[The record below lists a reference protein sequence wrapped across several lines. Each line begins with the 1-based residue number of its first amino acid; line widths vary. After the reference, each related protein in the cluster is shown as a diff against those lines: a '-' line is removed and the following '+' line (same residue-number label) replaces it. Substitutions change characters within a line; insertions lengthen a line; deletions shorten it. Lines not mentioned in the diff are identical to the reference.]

1 MVAVDVSPPISAAA
15 DPVSTAITVGG
26 LLAVVVV
33 VDARTVEVV
42 VDVDVVVD
50 WLIRVVS
57 GRVLAA
63 GTDEIGGAAIADCGI
78 AVGDGVVGGTVVAT
92 RTSMTSAGP
101 VVDVV
106 DAGIVVVVVVVV
118 GRTMSATFAV
128 AELRIAT
135 VPFAFVAVTSNLRYL
150 SMSSSV
156 SVYEVEVAPVMFTY
170 EPAAVEAR
178 FHLYV

>member
-1 MVAVDVSPPISAAA
+1 M
-15 DPVSTAITVGG
+15 
-26 LLAVVVV
+26 VV

-78 AVGDGVVGGTVVAT
+78 AVVGGVVRGTVVAT
-92 RTSMTSAGP
+92 RTSMMSAGP

-106 DAGIVVVVVVVV
+106 DASVVVVVVVVVVV